1 MAKQEVVGHTGNIVA
16 NNDMRRFFFGQARI
30 LFRHALGMFQEEPE
44 QLIECRNG
52 AVAVI
57 CDGRVRIE
65 VREKEAFQGSVLFG
79 HLWRE

>member
-1 MAKQEVVGHTGNIVA
+1 MAQQEMVGHAGNVVTY
-16 NNDMRRFFFGQARI
+16 NDMRRSLVCQERV

-65 VREKEAFQGSVLFG
+65 VREKEAFQASVLFG